1 MIYMIDS
8 AVVSQVYLGD
18 GVTTQFPIP
27 FPFSDAD
34 DVKCS
39 IYDIPTETETDLT
52 DDYYVDTVA
61 GKVIYPG
68 YPPGEEPPVSEQPPV
83 LPDTQKLVVYRE
95 TPINQL
101 EDLGEKYPLPIVEDM
116 VDKNTMIL
124 QEMNEIT
131 SRAVVVERG
140 SGYTPKDVSADIRHL
155 KEYRDDAMTAAANA
169 AASQSA
175 AYTSETNAAASA
187 SAASVSET
195 NAAASE
201 TNAASSASAALASK
215 NAAALSASNALT
227 SEQHAAASESNAA
240 SSETAASVSAAQAS
254 TSASTATAAAGT
266 VSTLYPQI
274 LTAATNAG
282 VASTAAQAAAT
293 SAQASAATA
302 TTKEQLATAAAT
314 NAAASETAAAAS
326 ALAAANSA
334 GAAATSATEAA
345 AANTEAK
352 YYAKITM
359 DKVAEAAVGFPSQEG
374 TLTYDGT
381 EQEPEWDIFFEQQKL
396 TVSGTLAAT
405 NAGTYSVT
413 MTPKPTYYWWDTGTT
428 ETRTQTWTIGR
439 AAIEDIPSQA
449 SALVY
454 DGTVKTPTWDDYD
467 PTELTLGGTTSATE
481 AGTYTAT
488 FTPTSNYQWAD
499 TTITAKSVT
508 WEISSATVAVPTVT
522 NTSKTYN
529 GSAQSPT
536 ISTYDPLLIEVTGDT
551 QTDAG
556 SYNVVF
562 HLKSASLTW
571 TDTTTADKTAA
582 WSISPKTVTI
592 PTVTGTTYTYDGTAQ
607 GPTISSYDPNEIALS
622 GNATATN
629 VGTYSIILS
638 LTSITNYVWSD
649 TTTAPKSTTW
659 SIIPATVAVPS
670 LTTSS
675 FTYNGAAQSPT
686 ISAYDS
692 TLISATGDLSAT
704 NAGSYTITFSLINP
718 NVTWLDSTT
727 TDKTASWS
735 IAKAAGSLSISPTTI
750 SLNTS
755 QLTDT
760 ITVTR
765 TGDGAISAVSS
776 DTSIATVSL
785 SGTTITVTAVA
796 NGSATVTVSVAAG
809 TNWLAPTDATASVA
823 VSLVDNVLNN
833 NSWATIS
840 AVAQAGT
847 GDTYWDVGDV
857 KMIELNGKVG
867 DDLTLSNISL
877 GVYILDF
884 NHAMNGTAESNII
897 FGGFKTALTS
907 GYDVALDGSGYGIAY
922 SDGSKVF
929 NYNHT
934 SQDHKPTNPGYYGT
948 NYGGWKGTDFRYD
961 ILGATSTQPSEYNQL
976 KTTSNVG
983 YDATAATLTSP
994 KADTFLAALPSDLR
1008 GVLRLWTR
1016 WVDAVG
1022 NKSNVDANIIAT
1034 VDAITLLAESEVFD
1048 LSQRSAMANIY
1059 EQNHNTQMSYY
1070 ANGNSRQKRAY
1081 YNSNVNPISWGTCSP
1096 GKGSNYEFCSVGR
1109 QQAGTGL
1116 HQANVSTGLA
1126 PAFKV

>member
-1 MIYMIDS
+1 MINVIDS

-39 IYDIPTETETDLT
+39 IYDIPTEIETDLT
-52 DDYYVDTVA
+52 SDYFVDTVA

-68 YPPGEEPPVSEQPPV
+68 YPPGEAPPVSEQPPV
-83 LPDTQKLVVYRE
+83 LPDTQKLVVYRA

-101 EDLGEKYPLPIVEDM
+101 EDLGEKYPLPIVEGM

-175 AYTSETNAAASA
+175 AYTSEINAAASA
-187 SAASVSET
+187 AAAAVSKTNAGTSET
-195 NAAASE
+195 NAAAS
-201 TNAASSASAALASK
+201 AAAALASQ

-227 SEQHAAASESNAA
+227 SEQHAAASEANAA
-240 SSETAASVSAAQAS
+240 ESETAASVSASSAS

-282 VASTAAQAAAT
+282 AASTAAQAAAT
-293 SAQASAATA
+293 SAQTSAATA

-381 EQEPEWDIFFEQQKL
+381 EQEPTWDIFFEQQKL

-413 MTPKPTYYWWDTGTT
+413 MTPKATYYWWDSGTT

-449 SALVY
+449 TALVY
-454 DGTVKTPTWDDYD
+454 DGTVQSPTWDDYD
-467 PTELTLGGTTSATE
+467 PTELTIGGTTSATE

-488 FTPTSNYQWAD
+488 FTPTANYQWQD
-499 TTITAKSVT
+499 TSTTAKSVT

-582 WSISPKTVTI
+582 WSISPKSVTV
-592 PTVTGTTYTYDGTAQ
+592 PLVSGTSFTYDGTAQ
-607 GPTISSYDPNEIALS
+607 GPTIASYDPDEVTAS
-622 GNATATN
+622 GDITATN
-629 VGTYSIILS
+629 AGNYALTLS
-638 LTSITNYVWSD
+638 LTSITNYVWAD
-649 TTTAPKSTTW
+649 TTTAAKTTAW
-659 SIIPATVAVPS
+659 
-670 LTTSS
+670 
-675 FTYNGAAQSPT
+675 T
-686 ISAYDS
+686 IS
-692 TLISATGDLSAT
+692 
-704 NAGSYTITFSLINP
+704 
-718 NVTWLDSTT
+718 
-727 TDKTASWS
+727 
-735 IAKAAGSLSISPTTI
+735 KAAGSLSISPTII
-750 SLNTS
+750 SLNAS

-785 SGTTITVTAVA
+785 SGNTITVTAVA

-840 AVAQAGT
+840 SVAQAGT

-857 KMIELNGKVG
+857 KMITLNGSIG
-867 DDLTLSNISL
+867 EYFTATNLSL
-877 GVYILDF
+877 GVFILDF
-884 NHAMNGTAESNII
+884 NHPMDGTAENNII
-897 FGGFKTALTS
+897 FGGFKTALSNGT
-907 GYDVALDGSGYGIAY
+907 DVCLCDSGYGSNKSEGLY
-922 SDGSKVF
+922 F
-929 NYNHT
+929 NMNHW
-934 SQDHKPTNPGYYGT
+934 GRY
-948 NYGGWKGTDFRYD
+948 NYGGWKGSDIRYD
-961 ILGATSTQPSEYNQL
+961 ILGSTSTAPSGYGSA
-976 KTTSNVG
+976 KSSGCVG
-983 YDATAATLTSP
+983 YDATASTLTSP
-994 KADTFLAALPSDLR
+994 KANTFLSALPSDLR
-1008 GVLRLWTR
+1008 SVIRLWTR
-1016 WVDAVG
+1016 YLDAVG
-1022 NKSNVDANIIAT
+1022 GGTGDVSSNVKAT
-1034 VDAITLLAESEVFD
+1034 VDAVTLLAEPEIFAS
-1048 LSQRSAMANIY
+1048 RSYANNY
-1059 EQNHNTQMSYY
+1059 EFSHNTRMSYY
-1070 ANGNSRQKRAY
+1070 TSGNSSIKYKHNATTTAAYWWESSAY
-1081 YNSNVNPISWGTCSP
+1081 YYPAGYFCFVNTG
-1096 GKGSNYEFCSVGR
+1096 GSATGAYANYSY
-1109 QQAGTGL
+1109 
-1116 HQANVSTGLA
+1116 GLA